1 MNIFKQ
7 ILVKYW
13 QTVTLD
19 LQYILTIWNLYSKN
33 SIKSLVSKLQ
43 MICHTYMRTHILETV
58 SIRQLMK
65 NLEEGTEKRVSES
78 SAYNV
83 VIW

>member
-1 MNIFKQ
+1 
-7 ILVKYW
+7 
-13 QTVTLD
+13 
-19 LQYILTIWNLYSKN
+19 
-33 SIKSLVSKLQ
+33 